1 MSELPSWPSPEWV
14 PEFPVLLSTPG
25 GENELSLSTGEFP
38 DLPVPGLLVHDLPF
52 TAGGE
57 SELQCCDVAELP
69 MEGPVPEPVMVPVF
83 LSTDGEEFAEFTLSV
98 PSMLQA
104 GVPKTPK

>member
-1 MSELPSWPSPEWV
+1 M
-14 PEFPVLLSTPG
+14 
-25 GENELSLSTGEFP
+25 
-38 DLPVPGLLVHDLPF
+38 
-52 TAGGE
+52 
-57 SELQCCDVAELP
+57 LP
-69 MEGPVPEPVMVPVF
+69 MEGAVPEPVMVPVF